1 MILGINLMSFD
12 IGEIEEGEFFIKFKL
27 CDKVDGFQWVLVSV
41 YGAAQ
46 EENKEALLTEL
57 ANLCAKE
64 TLPI

>member
-1 MILGINLMSFD
+1 
-12 IGEIEEGEFFIKFKL
+12 
-27 CDKVDGFQWVLVSV
+27 VSV